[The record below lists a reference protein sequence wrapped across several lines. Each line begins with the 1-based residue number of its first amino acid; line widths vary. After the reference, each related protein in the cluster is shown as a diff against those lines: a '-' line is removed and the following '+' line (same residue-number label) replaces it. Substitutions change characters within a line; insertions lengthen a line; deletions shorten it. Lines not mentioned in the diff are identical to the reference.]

1 MNSKYITST
10 EGRLQSILDDVN
22 NGAIEKIVPEKIAK
36 AVNDE
41 KIRTGVIT
49 KFYPYLD
56 KAEVKIDNNKKK
68 VLCKILHRYGGEI
81 MEYYTPLKDD
91 SYFDDKLH
99 EPYIV
104 PRSTQHVLV
113 INIHDADSE
122 ENLIL
127 GYYQN
132 SEIVGYDPA
141 KPGNIKLMC
150 HDGDNQ
156 YWIKFGIDG
165 LDYRGI
171 KEPGIVV
178 GETADEME
186 DVNYSSSDEFDL
198 DYKNGNLK
206 IVRK

>member
-1 MNSKYITST
+1 MDSKYITST
-10 EGRLQSILDDVN
+10 EGRLSGMIN
-22 NGAIEKIVPEKIAK
+22 KINTNAIERSVPEKINK
-36 AVNDE
+36 AVSDE
-41 KIRTGVIT
+41 RLRTGVIT

-56 KAEVKIDNNKKK
+56 KAEVKIDNKDKK

-81 MEYYTPLKDD
+81 MEYYTPLKDSSNYD
-91 SYFDDKLH
+91 EKLH

-113 INIHDADSE
+113 INIHDADSD

-132 SEIVGYDPA
+132 KELLGYNPA
-141 KPGNIKLMC
+141 EPGNIKLMC

-156 YWIKFGIDG
+156 YWIKFGING

-171 KEPGIVV
+171 TEPNINV
-178 GETADEME
+178 GETDDEMN
-186 DVNYSSSDEFDL
+186 DVKYVTDTNFDL
-198 DYKNGNLK
+198 DYTNGSLK
-206 IVRK
+206 IVKK

>member
-10 EGRLQSILDDVN
+10 EGRLSGMLN
-22 NGAIEKIVPEKIAK
+22 NINNNAIEKIVPEKINK

-41 KIRTGVIT
+41 RLRTGVIT

-56 KAEVKIDNNKKK
+56 KAEVKIDNKNKT

-81 MEYYTPLKDD
+81 MEYYTPLKDSSNYD
-91 SYFDDKLH
+91 EKLH

-113 INIHDADSE
+113 INIHDADSD

-132 SEIVGYDPA
+132 KEILGYNPA
-141 KPGNIKLMC
+141 EPGNIKLMC

-171 KEPGIVV
+171 TEPNINV
-178 GETADEME
+178 GETADEMN
-186 DVNYSSSDEFDL
+186 DVNYITDTNFDL
-198 DYKNGNLK
+198 DYTNGSLK
-206 IVRK
+206 IVKK